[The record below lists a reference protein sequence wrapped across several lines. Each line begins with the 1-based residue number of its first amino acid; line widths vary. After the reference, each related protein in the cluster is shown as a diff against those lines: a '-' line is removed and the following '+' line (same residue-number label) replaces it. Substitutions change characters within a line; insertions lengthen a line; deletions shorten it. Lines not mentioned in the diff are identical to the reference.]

1 MFEDNGDGIVM
12 DAARQLRICNACRYC
27 EGYCAVWNAIE
38 RRANFTKTD
47 IYHLSNLCHDCR
59 ECYYVCPFNEP
70 HEYGLNI
77 PKTLSIVRRNTYQ
90 EFSVP
95 TIPPQIYNRI
105 PSITIFLTFLS
116 VIGLFSYFVMN
127 HGFAGMYSSYVN
139 LDNVIPLNLFRAISF
154 FIYAYVIVLWF
165 LEGNKYWRKIR
176 GDRKIDL
183 KSVLKATWDVIAHK
197 NFRGGGAGCSY
208 PNEKGSRLR
217 LFFHPMVFFGFIIDW
232 ITILFYPFSNII
244 PLIFYTFGSVL
255 IFIGSAALLTVK
267 GKSDKAPENSEMSN
281 LDYPF
286 TVLLFLTGLTGV
298 IFPIILGFPEW
309 VMFFLLHDAFI
320 FVIFLMA
327 PFSKFIHPVFRYLSL
342 LLNRIE
348 ETADI

>member
-1 MFEDNGDGIVM
+1 MLKGAIRNITNINASCKRKNITHSGNP
-12 DAARQLRICNACRYC
+12 RIIGNITP
-27 EGYCAVWNAIE
+27 VSPVKN
-38 RRANFTKTD
+38 RRTVKWFSMTRK
-47 IYHLSNLCHDCR
+47 
-59 ECYYVCPFNEP
+59 
-70 HEYGLNI
+70 NI
-77 PKTLSIVRRNTYQ
+77 
-90 EFSVP
+90 
-95 TIPPQIYNRI
+95 
-105 PSITIFLTFLS
+105 
-116 VIGLFSYFVMN
+116 
-127 HGFAGMYSSYVN
+127 
-139 LDNVIPLNLFRAISF
+139 
-154 FIYAYVIVLWF
+154 
-165 LEGNKYWRKIR
+165 
-176 GDRKIDL
+176 
-183 KSVLKATWDVIAHK
+183 
-197 NFRGGGAGCSY
+197 
-208 PNEKGSRLR
+208 
-217 LFFHPMVFFGFIIDW
+217 FGFVFPYQIK
-232 ITILFYPFSNII
+232 
-244 PLIFYTFGSVL
+244 TFNVFIEHVL